1 MKKQI
6 NRKKARAV
14 FLLAVTVLIL
24 GMCVGCGQKAG
35 KTTDTGAVEHRE
47 SAVKLQDTGEEGGE
61 AGHVSWSGL
70 APTDTLDLKY
80 ASQFSVT
87 YYGLSLIHISEPT
100 RLS

>member
-35 KTTDTGAVEHRE
+35 KTTDTGVPA
-47 SAVKLQDTGEEGGE
+47 
-61 AGHVSWSGL
+61 AGHADTRSFSGESG
-70 APTDTLDLKY
+70 A
-80 ASQFSVT
+80 
-87 YYGLSLIHISEPT
+87 LSFDG
-100 RLS
+100 